1 MTLSRNLIKKF
12 RVGFAVLIAIL
23 VVLVAST
30 LMSFAQLAEANRWN
44 IHTYKVLVETHSIA
58 RSLSNMEA
66 GARGFAVTGDSRFLP
81 RLIQARA
88 EFSRG
93 FNAAQ
98 ALIKDEQSAALQ
110 RRLLR
115 QQQQWVKVFVE
126 PMVAIR
132 QDPQNPAATLAEIR
146 RVSIEGKTHVDG
158 IRQTLADIN
167 DRELVLLRQR
177 GQRAARLQTWTAA
190 ILLAGGAFAIAL
202 TATLCVMLFGNMRRL
217 TQSNA
222 QLAQE
227 VAERTEAE
235 AALRESA
242 ERLALVSEVSQMGDW
257 DLNLA
262 TREAHRSPRHDQIF
276 GYPAMLPQ
284 WNYDIFLQHVHP
296 DDRAVVDRAFQKAIA
311 HSSDW
316 DFECRI
322 VWSDASVHWIWG
334 RGRVFQTGAQEQKRM
349 IGTVADITERKL
361 AQQETHAL
369 SMRLVEASHINRRI
383 MEYSL
388 DVICTIDGTG
398 CFVQV
403 SAASEKVWG
412 YKSHELVGRP
422 YIELVA
428 PEDVAMTN
436 EVAAEILA
444 GRSTNNFENRYI
456 HKNGALVPMVW
467 SARWS
472 EADGIMFCVARDVTA
487 RKQSDLALEGARD
500 EAERA
505 REVAQQA
512 QKEAER
518 ANLAKSEFLSRMS
531 HELRTPLNAILGFG
545 QLLEME
551 ELEDGQ
557 RAGVEQILKGGRH
570 LLELVNE
577 ILDIASIDA
586 GRLALSPEPVHL
598 GALAEET
605 MKLLRPVAAER
616 RIRFENLLGGGYVL
630 ADQQRLKQVLLNLI
644 SNAVKYNREG
654 GLVRLTSGV
663 PTLPGRVRF
672 EVTDTGSGILPA
684 GLEKLFAPFERLD
697 AAQKGVEGTG
707 IGLTIS
713 QRLVQLMDG
722 EIGVYSVAGEG
733 TTFWVELPGAQDPM
747 EAVERRNAPRP
758 PAAVTEAPKDAT
770 HTILY
775 MEDNLS
781 NLNLIEHIL
790 SRRAQFRLLSA
801 MQGRRGLELA
811 REHCPDLILLD
822 LHLPDINGDEVL
834 RHLRAE
840 PATRDIPVIILSA
853 DATPKQIERLLEMGA
868 GAYLTK
874 PLDVKKFLAVL
885 DGTLNQGDSFHAR

>member
-1 MTLSRNLIKKF
+1 MTQSRNLMKKF

-23 VVLVAST
+23 VVLVASA

-44 IHTYKVLVETHSIA
+44 IHTYRVLVETHGISQ
-58 RSLSNMEA
+58 SLSNMEA
-66 GARGFAVTGDSRFLP
+66 GARGFAVTGDRRFLP
-81 RLIQARA
+81 RLTQARA
-88 EFSRG
+88 EFSRV
-93 FNAAQ
+93 FDAAQ
-98 ALIKDEQSAALQ
+98 ALIKDEKSAELQ
-110 RRLLR
+110 QRLLR
-115 QQQQWVKVFVE
+115 QQQGWFAAFVE

-132 QDPQNPAATLAEIR
+132 QDSQNPAATLREIR
-146 RVSIEGKTHVDG
+146 RISIEGKTHMDA
-158 IRQTLADIN
+158 IRQTLADIDN
-167 DRELVLLRQR
+167 RELVLLRQR

-190 ILLAGGAFAIAL
+190 TLLTGGAFAIAL
-202 TATLCVMLFGNMRRL
+202 TATLGALLFGNMRRL

-222 QLAQE
+222 QLAEE

-242 ERLALVSEVSQMGDW
+242 ERLALVSEVSQLGDW
-257 DLNLA
+257 DLDLA
-262 TREAHRSPRHDQIF
+262 TGEAHRSPRHDQIF
-276 GYPAMLPQ
+276 GYPELLPE
-284 WNYDIFLQHVHP
+284 WSYDIFLQHVHP
-296 DDRAVVDRAFQKAIA
+296 DDRASVDGAFQKALA
-311 HSSDW
+311 QSSDW

-322 VWSDASVHWIWG
+322 VWSDASIHWIGG

-349 IGTVADITERKL
+349 IGTVADITARKM
-361 AQQETHAL
+361 AQEEFHAL
-369 SMRLVEASHINRRI
+369 SMRLVEASYMNQRI

-388 DVICTIDGTG
+388 DVICTIDGAG
-398 CFVQV
+398 CFIQV
-403 SAASEKVWG
+403 SPACEKVWG
-412 YKSHELVGRP
+412 YTPEELAGRR

-428 PEDVAMTN
+428 PDDVAATN
-436 EVAAEILA
+436 QAAAEIIA
-444 GRSTNNFENRYI
+444 GRSTTNFENRYL

-472 EADGIMFCVARDVTA
+472 EADQIIFCVARDITG

-505 REVAQQA
+505 REAAQQA

-518 ANLAKSEFLSRMS
+518 ANAAKSEFLSRTS

-551 ELEDGQ
+551 ELEDGH

-577 ILDIASIDA
+577 VLDIASIDA
-586 GRLALSPEPVHL
+586 GRLALSSEPVQL

-605 MKLLRPVAAER
+605 LELLQPLANER
-616 RIRFENLLGGGYVL
+616 RVRFQNLLGGGYVL

-654 GLVRLTSGV
+654 GLVRLSSGV
-663 PTLPGRVRF
+663 AALPGRVRF
-672 EVTDTGSGILPA
+672 EVTDTGSGIVPA
-684 GLEKLFAPFERLD
+684 DLDKLFAPFERLG
-697 AAQKGVEGTG
+697 AAEKGVEGTG

-713 QRLVQLMDG
+713 ERLVRLMDG
-722 EIGVYSVAGEG
+722 EIGVYSIEGEG

-747 EAVERRNAPRP
+747 EAVERRKTPRP
-758 PAAVTEAPKDAT
+758 PAAVTEAPQGAA

-775 MEDNLS
+775 IEDNLS

-790 SRRAQFRLLSA
+790 SRRAQFRLISA
-801 MQGRRGLELA
+801 IQGRRGLELA

-822 LHLPDINGDEVL
+822 LHLPDIDGDEVL

-840 PATRDIPVIILSA
+840 PATRDIPVIMLSA
-853 DATPKQIERLLEMGA
+853 DATPKQIERLLEAGA
-868 GAYLTK
+868 RAYLTK
-874 PLDVKKFLAVL
+874 PLDVKQFLRVL
-885 DGTLNQGDSFHAR
+885 DHNLSAQCSLD